1 MILLAL
7 RAVSHFQLKCEM
19 GDIFLDINMKPTLWY
34 RQSRRG
40 DFGHRYASAF
50 PNEMGSLAPALCR
63 AVVLDQPTEMTLIN
77 FIDNRC

>member
-1 MILLAL
+1 
-7 RAVSHFQLKCEM
+7 M

-34 RQSRRG
+34 RQSRRD
-40 DFGHRYASAF
+40 DFGHQYASAF

-63 AVVLDQPTEMTLIN
+63 AVVLDQPTEMTLIK